1 MRTPLK
7 AIISICTS
15 LTMFSGNIALADGIA
30 SKDKSRSP
38 MATSGQSAYG
48 PFRAIR
54 KTTLSTRQPRH
65 LWRIHKSVERQTRL
79 RERMAKKESS
89 FIAKEEVKQANS
101 NPSRQVDRI
110 KLLKRGDSRLPM
122 HCKNLHTHL
131 RAVCQRD
138 AQLLR
143 KQTVKLAFEMK

>member
-30 SKDKSRSP
+30 SKDKSRTP
-38 MATSGQSAYG
+38 MMTAGEPVYG
-48 PFRAIR
+48 PFRVIR
-54 KTTLSTRQPRH
+54 KTTLTSRQPRNV
-65 LWRIHKSVERQTRL
+65 WKIHKSVKRQTRQ

-89 FIAKEEVKQANS
+89 FISKEEAKQANS
-101 NPSRQVDRI
+101 NPGRRVDRI
-110 KLLKRGDSRLPM
+110 KLLKRGESRLPM

-131 RAVCQRD
+131 RAMCQRD

-143 KQTVKLAFEMK
+143 KQTTKLAFEMK

>member
-30 SKDKSRSP
+30 SKDKTRTP
-38 MATSGQSAYG
+38 MMTAGQPAYG
-48 PFRAIR
+48 PFRAVK
-54 KTTLSTRQPRH
+54 KTTLLSRQPRNI
-65 LWRIHKSVERQTRL
+65 WKIHKSVNRWTRL

-89 FIAKEEVKQANS
+89 FIAKEEVKQLNS
-101 NPSRQVDRI
+101 NPGRQIDRI
-110 KLLKRGDSRLPM
+110 KLLKRGDGRLPM
-122 HCKNLHTHL
+122 HCKSLHTHL

-143 KQTVKLAFEMK
+143 KQTTKLAFEMK